1 VNNEEYNME
10 VFDKIPIVSMV
21 LYEMH
26 WDHRYEINYTIV
38 HNRDEELIYIKEIL
52 YIYENRKR
60 YDRLPLSVSIFR

>member
-38 HNRDEELIYIKEIL
+38 HNRDEELIYIKEIV
-52 YIYENRKR
+52 YILE
-60 YDRLPLSVSIFR
+60 